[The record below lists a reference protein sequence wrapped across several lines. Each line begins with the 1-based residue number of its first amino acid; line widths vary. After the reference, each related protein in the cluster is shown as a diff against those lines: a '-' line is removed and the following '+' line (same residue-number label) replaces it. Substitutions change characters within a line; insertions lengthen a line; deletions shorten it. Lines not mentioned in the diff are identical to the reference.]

1 MPLSR
6 CKSENKFLFLSYV
19 RKVANENFSPLGGAN
34 NPPLPGIVDSVH
46 GDQDQV
52 EIAYHRKQTVEGS
65 LIPADM
71 NLPDGGLFKPD
82 LALIDEQGTLLF
94 VEVERDSDKNI
105 EQRQAKW
112 HNFYQT
118 SGGKMFVVCDNSS
131 CMRNIRG
138 EIN

>member
-1 MPLSR
+1 M
-6 CKSENKFLFLSYV
+6 
-19 RKVANENFSPLGGAN
+19 
-34 NPPLPGIVDSVH
+34 
-46 GDQDQV
+46 
-52 EIAYHRKQTVEGS
+52 EGS

-112 HNFYQT
+112 RNFYQT

>member
-52 EIAYHRKQTVEGS
+52 EIAYHRKQAVEGS
-65 LIPADM
+65 LIRYRTAKGRFAILRQSDLHSVEHLRPERRKMTFDT
-71 NLPDGGLFKPD
+71 NLIKLI
-82 LALIDEQGTLLF
+82 LATISIHF
-94 VEVERDSDKNI
+94 V
-105 EQRQAKW
+105 
-112 HNFYQT
+112 HP
-118 SGGKMFVVCDNSS
+118 
-131 CMRNIRG
+131 
-138 EIN
+138 

>member
-1 MPLSR
+1 
-6 CKSENKFLFLSYV
+6 
-19 RKVANENFSPLGGAN
+19 
-34 NPPLPGIVDSVH
+34 
-46 GDQDQV
+46 
-52 EIAYHRKQTVEGS
+52 VEGS
-65 LIPADM
+65 LIPPDM

-112 HNFYQT
+112 RNFYQT
-118 SGGKMFVVCDNSS
+118 SGG
-131 CMRNIRG
+131 NIRG